1 MTETETDPTLET
13 NILPD
18 LPEHEPEVTGRPPQL
33 GEPEGE
39 PLAEKQ
45 PSETDSLRAAMTELA
60 GTVKTLASPKE
71 APRQPTAEE
80 VAQYWRVYNPEETDK
95 EFFRKF
101 FRLPPDASDEEVA
114 QVREL
119 FGGVQAG
126 LMRQAITAAQNYIK
140 MARME
145 MDEEYGPLKEF
156 VETQKRE
163 ATRGRFF
170 GEYPGLDDKRFNKII
185 DATAR
190 SLDNKVFQS
199 EAEYFKALAEGA
211 AGSIKEILPD
221 FDLGAK
227 QKTTT
232 KPGQTP
238 KLPRTSAGGGGGAG
252 KGAHDVLQPT
262 GKRNDIDS
270 LEEGAE

>member
-1 MTETETDPTLET
+1 MSDVATDETLET

-18 LPEHEPEVTGRPPQL
+18 LPMEEEETPPPA
-33 GEPEGE
+33 GAP
-39 PLAEKQ
+39 AEQ
-45 PSETDSLRAAMTELA
+45 TPPPPATDELRSAMAELA
-60 GTVKTLASPKE
+60 GTVKRIATPKE
-71 APRQPTAEE
+71 ETPAPTPEQVAEFW
-80 VAQYWRVYNPEETDK
+80 QVYNPESSDK

-101 FRLPPDASDEEVA
+101 FRLNPDATEEEA
-114 QVREL
+114 QQFREL
-119 FGGVQAG
+119 FGGMQKG
-126 LMRQAITAAQNYIK
+126 LMKQAITAARNYI
-140 MARME
+140 RME
-145 MDEEYGPLKEF
+145 RSAIDEEYGPLKEF

-170 GEYPGLDDKRFNKII
+170 SSYPGLDDKRFNKII

-190 SLDNKVFQS
+190 SLDNKVFENE
-199 EAEYFKALAEGA
+199 EAYFKALAEGA
-211 AGSIKEILPD
+211 AGSLKEILPG

-227 QKTTT
+227 QPK

-252 KGAHDVLQPT
+252 KGGSHDELQPT

-270 LEEGAE
+270 LEDGSE